1 MSIIR
6 NILKNSRSEEDGNFF
21 LELKKILGFKPKS
34 KSLYIKAFTH
44 RSMNIKNKNGN
55 AINYERLEFVGDAML
70 SSVIAAYLF
79 EQVPHGDEGY
89 LTKMRSKVVSREHLN
104 ELGKDLGLIDLV
116 QSRIPKSNF
125 GNNIHGNL
133 FEALVG
139 AIYLDK
145 GYKFCEK
152 FIYKRVINPYVDIET
167 LEGKVISYKS
177 LLIEWCQKEKNTF
190 DYNVYE
196 DTGKDELKHF
206 SVKLS
211 INDKVVSKA
220 RATSKK
226 KAEEKASKRAFFAFQ
241 NQITKLI

>member
-1 MSIIR
+1 MNFIR
-6 NILKNSRSEEDGNFF
+6 NILKNSRSVKDGNFF
-21 LELKKILGFKPKS
+21 LLLNDIIGYKVKNE
-34 KSLYIKAFTH
+34 SLYFKAFTH
-44 RSMNIKNKNGN
+44 RSMNIKDKKGN

-70 SSVIAAYLF
+70 SAVIAAYLF
-79 EQVPHGDEGY
+79 EEVPHGDEGY

-104 ELGKDLGLIDLV
+104 ELGKELKLIDLV
-116 QSRIPKSNF
+116 ESKIPKSNF

-133 FEALVG
+133 FESLVG

-145 GYKFCEK
+145 GYQYCEK
-152 FIYKRVINPYVDIET
+152 FIHKRVIKPHVDIET
-167 LEGKVISYKS
+167 LEGRVISYKS
-177 LLIEWCQKEKNTF
+177 LLIEWCQKEKKTF

-196 DTGKDELKHF
+196 DTGNDELKHF

-211 INDKVVSKA
+211 IDDKVISKA

-241 NQITKLI
+241 NEISKAF

>member
-1 MSIIR
+1 MAKLKHIFSSSR
-6 NILKNSRSEEDGNFF
+6 NEKDDNFYYAI
-21 LELKKILGFKPKS
+21 KKILGFKPS
-34 KSLYIKAFTH
+34 DISIYREAFTH
-44 RSMNIKNKNGN
+44 RSMNIKDKDGN

-70 SSVIAAYLF
+70 GAVIAAYLF
-79 EQVPHGDEGY
+79 EEVPHGDEGY

-104 ELGKDLGLIDLV
+104 ELGKELKLIDLV
-116 QSRIPKSNF
+116 ESKIPKSNF

-145 GYKFCEK
+145 GYKYCEK
-152 FIYKRVINPYVDIET
+152 FIHKRVIKPHVDIEK
-167 LEGKVISYKS
+167 LEGRVISYKS
-177 LLIEWCQKEKNTF
+177 LLIEWCQKEKKTF
-190 DYNVYE
+190 DYHVYE
-196 DTGKDELKHF
+196 DTGNDDLKHF

-211 INDKVVSKA
+211 IDDKVIAKA

-241 NQITKLI
+241 KEISKAL